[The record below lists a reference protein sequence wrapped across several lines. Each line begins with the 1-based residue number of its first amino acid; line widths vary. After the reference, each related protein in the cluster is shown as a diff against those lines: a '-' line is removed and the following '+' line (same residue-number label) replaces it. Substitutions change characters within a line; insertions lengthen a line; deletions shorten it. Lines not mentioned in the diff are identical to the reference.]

1 MHRRLLMASHVNRQP
16 CDFHPPH
23 PGAGNRRGFRRA
35 SPLLAPSQG
44 SWQQRGLL
52 WESSRCSVLVF
63 PAGGRSSE
71 SAELK
76 TSAPDVSASLLT
88 VRCCSSLVQLVK
100 PCAGHLGCRAKPS
113 TLRTAVK
120 TWCST
125 AAQWDFWE
133 LKGGWAAR
141 WIDLK

>member
-1 MHRRLLMASHVNRQP
+1 MASHVNRQP
-16 CDFHPPH
+16 CDFIHLTQGLEIEGGFAALPH
-23 PGAGNRRGFRRA
+23 SLLRRRA
-35 SPLLAPSQG
+35 PG
-44 SWQQRGLL
+44 SNVGCCGKKFLVL
-52 WESSRCSVLVF
+52 GLVF

-125 AAQWDFWE
+125 AVQWDSWK